1 MRYGYLFHI
10 VVTLLLVAS
19 FTANAQHTLSIEP
32 DDTVYLEV
40 NDWRGQIQ
48 WQLSHD
54 QINWS
59 DIPGRT
65 YDTMKYVR
73 NNSLHT
79 SERRLPMVNVIHI
92 IQRRSKFWR

>member
-65 YDTMKYVR
+65 YDTMKYVPEQFPAYFR
-73 NNSLHT
+73 T
-79 SERRLPMVNVIHI
+79 KITDGECDPYYT
-92 IQRRSKFWR
+92 